1 MTKGHRFTQIKA
13 ELILA
18 ITYYE
23 LQLNYDDEIYTL
35 EEFDDEQISL
45 CLDFSNE
52 AGETLKRKDYY
63 LPSDK
68 KKEVISMIIEN
79 IKKGKGEKRA
89 ALKKCIND
97 LNDFLEAEED
107 E

>member
-1 MTKGHRFTQIKA
+1 MTKRCRFTQIKA

-52 AGETLKRKDYY
+52 AGEILKRKDYY
-63 LPSDK
+63 LQAT
-68 KKEVISMIIEN
+68 
-79 IKKGKGEKRA
+79 KRR
-89 ALKKCIND
+89 K
-97 LNDFLEAEED
+97 
-107 E
+107 

>member
-1 MTKGHRFTQIKA
+1 MTKRYKFTQIKA

-52 AGETLKRKDYY
+52 AGEILKRKDYY

-68 KKEVISMIIEN
+68 KKEVIS
-79 IKKGKGEKRA
+79 IKKEKGEKRA